1 MQLKTKE
8 KIVPKTWVEISK
20 SALRNNLNV
29 FKRRIGKDVS
39 IMAVVKANAYGHGLI
54 EIAKTAH
61 HEGVE
66 WFGVDRV
73 EDGILLRDNGIKGN
87 ILVMGY
93 MVPANLEVTLK
104 NNLSFV
110 AYEQEIVVKL
120 RHLSRQGLL
129 KKFPAKIH
137 LKIETGTGRQGL
149 EGKELVAF
157 AKDLKDIP
165 GVSIEGLYTHYANIE
180 DTTDHSFAEKQ
191 LSRFTAEK
199 ALLEKNGIVT
209 EYSHTACSAAAIL
222 FPETHFNLI
231 RLGIS
236 MYGLWPSKE
245 THAVALR
252 SHREIKLKPVLS
264 WKTTVAQV
272 KSYAK
277 GTSIGYGLSES
288 LTRNSK
294 IAVLPVGYWDGFD
307 RGLGSIGSV
316 LIGGN
321 RCKIVGRI
329 CMNMM
334 MADVTDLK
342 KVASGDQVILL
353 GTHKK
358 ESISAEEIA
367 GKIGTINYELVTRI
381 NPALERILVD

>member
-8 KIVPKTWVEISK
+8 KVVPKTWVEISK

-54 EIAKTAH
+54 EIAKTAQQ
-61 HEGVE
+61 EGIE

-73 EDGILLRDNGIKGN
+73 EDGVLLRANGIKGHV
-87 ILVMGY
+87 LLMGY
-93 MVPANLEVTLK
+93 MVPANLEIALK
-104 NNLSFV
+104 HDLSFV
-110 AYEQEIVVKL
+110 AYEQEIIVRL
-120 RHLSRQGLL
+120 RQLSKKGLL
-129 KKFPAKIH
+129 KKYPAKIH

-149 EGKELVAF
+149 EGQELIAF
-157 AKDLKDIP
+157 ANDLKDIP
-165 GVSIEGLYTHYANIE
+165 GVTIEGLYTHYANIE
-180 DTTDHSFAEKQ
+180 DTTDHTFAEKQ
-191 LSRFTAEK
+191 LARFTTEK
-199 ALLEKNGIVT
+199 ARLEKVGIT
-209 EYSHTACSAAAIL
+209 ARFSHTACSAATIL

-342 KVASGDQVILL
+342 KVASGDEVILL

-358 ESISAEEIA
+358 ENISAEEIA